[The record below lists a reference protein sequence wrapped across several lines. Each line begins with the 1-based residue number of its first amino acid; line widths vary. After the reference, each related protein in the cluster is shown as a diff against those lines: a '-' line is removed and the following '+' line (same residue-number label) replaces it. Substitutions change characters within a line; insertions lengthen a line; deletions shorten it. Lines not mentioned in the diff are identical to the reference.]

1 MSDLPPPP
9 PPPEY
14 EPGSSSQPPPP
25 EPPAQSAQAMTGWA
39 TTDNGR
45 NVELAGAGSRLLAR
59 IVDIL
64 IFVVPVL
71 VLAIATIDFD
81 DNSDEA
87 AGAPLGFTLL
97 MVALGLIYEIW
108 MIAAKGQT
116 LGKMATRIKVI
127 RADNGEL
134 PGWSNSFNRWILP
147 GFFGVVGGFIQAVG
161 LVSLLIYLSLLW
173 GKNRQGWHDMVAKT
187 LVVKA

>member
-1 MSDLPPPP
+1 M
-9 PPPEY
+9 
-14 EPGSSSQPPPP
+14 
-25 EPPAQSAQAMTGWA
+25 
-39 TTDNGR
+39 
-45 NVELAGAGSRLLAR
+45 AR
-59 IVDIL
+59 IVDALVFIVPIL
-64 IFVVPVL
+64 VWVI
-71 VLAIATIDFD
+71 TTTDFD

-87 AGAPLGFTLL
+87 VGAPLGSTLL
-97 MVALGLIYEIW
+97 FLAIGLIYEVW

-147 GFFGVVGGFIQAVG
+147 GFFGAAAAFIPIVG

>member
-1 MSDLPPPP
+1 MSDMPP
-9 PPPEY
+9 PPPEF

-25 EPPAQSAQAMTGWA
+25 EPPAPSAQATGDWA
-39 TTDNGR
+39 TTDTGHS
-45 NVELAGAGSRLLAR
+45 VELAGVGSRLLAR

-64 IFVVPVL
+64 IFAVPVVVL
-71 VLAIATIDFD
+71 VIATTDFD

-87 AGAPLGFTLL
+87 AGIPIGSTLL
-97 MVALGLIYEIW
+97 FLAIGLIYEVW
-108 MIAAKGQT
+108 LIAAKGQT

-147 GFFGVVGGFIQAVG
+147 GFFGAASAFIPIVAF
-161 LVSLLIYLSLLW
+161 VSLLIYLSLVW

>member
-1 MSDLPPPP
+1 MSDMPP
-9 PPPEY
+9 PPPEF
-14 EPGSSSQPPPP
+14 EPGSSSQPPPPP
-25 EPPAQSAQAMTGWA
+25 EPPAQSAQATKGWA
-39 TTDNGR
+39 TTDTGQS
-45 NVELAGAGSRLLAR
+45 VELAGAGSRLLAR

-64 IFVVPVL
+64 IFAVPVL
-71 VLAIATIDFD
+71 VWAIATTAFD

-87 AGAPLGFTLL
+87 AGVPLGFTLL
-97 MVALGLIYEIW
+97 FLAIGLIYEVW

-147 GFFGVVGGFIQAVG
+147 GFFGAVGAFIQAVG
-161 LVSLLIYLSLLW
+161 LVSPLIYLSLLW

>member
-9 PPPEY
+9 PEFEPE
-14 EPGSSSQPPPP
+14 SSSQPPAPP
-25 EPPAQSAQAMTGWA
+25 DLPAPTPQATKGWA
-39 TTDNGR
+39 TTDSGQS
-45 NVELAGAGSRLLAR
+45 VELAGVGFRFLAR
-59 IVDIL
+59 IIDALVFIVP
-64 IFVVPVL
+64 IF
-71 VLAIATIDFD
+71 VLAIATTDFD

-87 AGAPLGFTLL
+87 AGTPLGFTLL
-97 MVALGLIYEIW
+97 ILALGLIYEIW
-108 MIAAKGQT
+108 MIAARGQT
-116 LGKMATRIKVI
+116 LGKMGTRIKVI

-147 GFFGVVGGFIQAVG
+147 GFFGAVGAFIPVVG

>member
-1 MSDLPPPP
+1 MSDMPP
-9 PPPEY
+9 PPPEF

-25 EPPAQSAQAMTGWA
+25 EPTAQSAQSTKDWA
-39 TTDNGR
+39 TTDTGQS
-45 NVELAGAGSRLLAR
+45 VELAGVGSRLLAR
-59 IVDIL
+59 IIDALVFI
-64 IFVVPVL
+64 VPV
-71 VLAIATIDFD
+71 VVWAIATIDFD

-87 AGAPLGFTLL
+87 AGIPIGSTLL
-97 MVALGLIYEIW
+97 FLAIGLIYEVW

-134 PGWSNSFNRWILP
+134 PGWSNAFNRWLLP
-147 GFFGVVGGFIQAVG
+147 GFFGAASAFIPIVG